1 MGSPGDKGR
10 KQTATRM
17 LGHQARGKEANGRIL
32 ATKIIGGSF
41 CRAIRGISGDLD
53 KEDVKK

>member
-41 CRAIRGISGDLD
+41 RRAIRGISRDLD
-53 KEDVKK
+53 KNM